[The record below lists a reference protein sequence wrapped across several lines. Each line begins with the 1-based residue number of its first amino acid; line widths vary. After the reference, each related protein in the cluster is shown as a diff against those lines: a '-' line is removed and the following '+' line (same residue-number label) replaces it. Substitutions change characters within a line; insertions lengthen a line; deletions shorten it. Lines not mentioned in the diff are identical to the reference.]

1 MVESTA
7 QKPRP
12 PRIADKRTQPTIC
25 PRPPLR
31 LLLIKGSSRAIKQR
45 TNDSQPHEYLQHRVR
60 LIPCIDRGRRE
71 IDSDGYVGHEKSA
84 YLYFTHD
91 EAKVA
96 AHFQTSLAK
105 QRNAKLT
112 RPESPAMSTAT
123 SGPASFTRTIR
134 YVRRLMS
141 LSRDLTKCHR
151 RCGCGTSR

>member
-45 TNDSQPHEYLQHRVR
+45 TNDSQPHEYLQHRLR
-60 LIPCIDRGRRE
+60 LRCPCIDRGRRE

-112 RPESPAMSTAT
+112 RPESLAMSMAT
-123 SGPASFTRTIR
+123 SDPAYFTRTIR
-134 YVRRLMS
+134 YVRPPPNVS
-141 LSRDLTKCHR
+141 LSRNLT
-151 RCGCGTSR
+151 